1 MSTQPS
7 RPLQRLR
14 THYFSRAKASGTP
27 FTALTSYDSLT
38 ASIFDDAEIDL
49 LLVGDSAANVVFGH
63 SSTLP
68 ITTEE
73 LISLSAAVVRSTRRA
88 FVVAD
93 LPFGS
98 YETSPAQAV
107 DTAVRFMKEAGVQA
121 VKIEGGVEIAPT
133 IKALV
138 DAGIPVC
145 AHIGFTPQAE
155 HALGGYRVQG
165 RGEAAAQL
173 AADAHA
179 VADAGA
185 FAVVMEMVPSQ
196 LAAQIT
202 RDCPIPTI
210 GIGAGNETDG
220 QILVWTDA
228 FGLGTGKPPRFVRQY
243 ANLADELHAGARA
256 YREDVAAR
264 AFPNEAESFSDEK

>member
-7 RPLQRLR
+7 QPAKRLR
-14 THYFSRAKASGTP
+14 THYFSRAKAASEP

-38 ASIFDDAEIDL
+38 ARIFDEEGIDL

-63 SSTLP
+63 TSTLP
-68 ITTEE
+68 ITTDQ
-73 LISLSAAVVRSTRRA
+73 LISLSAAVVRSTKRA

-165 RGEAAAQL
+165 RGEAAAKL
-173 AADAHA
+173 AADAKA

-185 FAVVMEMVPSQ
+185 FAVVMEMVPAQ
-196 LAAQIT
+196 LAGEIT

-210 GIGAGNETDG
+210 GIGAGNDCDG

-228 FGLGTGKPPRFVRQY
+228 FGLGTGKAPRFVRQY
-243 ANLADELHAGARA
+243 AQLADELRRGARA
-256 YREDVAAR
+256 YRADVADR
-264 AFPNEAESFSDEK
+264 SFPNSSESFSDDS

>member
-7 RPLQRLR
+7 LPAKRLR
-14 THYFSRAKASGTP
+14 THYFSRAKANGTP

-73 LISLSAAVVRSTRRA
+73 LISLSAAVVR
-88 FVVAD
+88 
-93 LPFGS
+93 FGS

-173 AADAHA
+173 HADAQA
-179 VADAGA
+179 VAEAGA

-210 GIGAGNETDG
+210 GIGAGNECDG

-228 FGLGTGKPPRFVRQY
+228 FGLGTGTPPRFVRQY
-243 ANLADELHAGARA
+243 ANLADELRKGARA

-264 AFPNEAESFSDEK
+264 TFPNDAESFSDEN

>member
-243 ANLADELHAGARA
+243 ANLADELRASARA

>member
-7 RPLQRLR
+7 LPTKRLR
-14 THYFSRAKASGTP
+14 THYFSRAKANGTP

-73 LISLSAAVVRSTRRA
+73 LISLSAAVVRSTRRS

-173 AADAHA
+173 HADAQA
-179 VADAGA
+179 VAEAGA

-196 LAAQIT
+196 LATQIT

-210 GIGAGNETDG
+210 GIGAGNECDG

-228 FGLGTGKPPRFVRQY
+228 FGLGAGTPPRFVRQY
-243 ANLADELHAGARA
+243 ANLADELRKGARA

-264 AFPNEAESFSDEK
+264 TFPNDAESFSDEN